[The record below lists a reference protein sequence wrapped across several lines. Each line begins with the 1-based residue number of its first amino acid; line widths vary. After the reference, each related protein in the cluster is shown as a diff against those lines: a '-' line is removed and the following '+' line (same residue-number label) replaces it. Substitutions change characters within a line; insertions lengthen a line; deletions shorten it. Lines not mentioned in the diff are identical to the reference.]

1 LDKIGKY
8 KIVSKIGQGATSH
21 VYKGKDE
28 TLGRFVA
35 VKTIAAEV
43 SKDETLRKRFRRE
56 AESAALL
63 NHPNIITVYD
73 FGEEQDKL
81 YIAME
86 LLEGVDLKQALAEG
100 RLATLDQKLD
110 VMYQICEGL
119 AFAHSHGIFHRDL
132 KPANLHVLGNGK
144 LKIMDFGLARLS
156 GSDMTRTGLVMGTP
170 HYMSPEQ
177 VRGEHVDAR
186 SDVFAMGCVFYEILT
201 GKKPFDAESLHSVL
215 YKVMQAEPPSA
226 AEAVPGLPSVV
237 VQVLERALAKR
248 PSDRF
253 QDAGEFRAVLESARE
268 AIASGRGDEPLP
280 GAQKPPSPPPGPGA
294 PRSAVT
300 QPIERVPTAVTA
312 DPPTSPSPA
321 STSRRP
327 DRPSSGSRSRSAPV
341 PARPAGPGPL
351 LWIVGGALLVVVAV
365 AVVLFRGPSTAVSP
379 APPPT
384 SGQISTLAK
393 ELADSEARNA
403 GNKLAAG
410 DYADAALRAER
421 ALKFDPENAEAKRV
435 RDAAKDFQKRI
446 DAAAEGAKSAADEA
460 QKGDS
465 YWKLLELAPEHPA
478 AAEVAPALD
487 AGFKSRADQAR
498 DLMNKAQQA
507 AEKAQAS
514 KTEQFGEGTKLAS
527 RAEASYRARA
537 YARAAREYM
546 QARDHFRRA
555 LR

>member
-28 TLGRFVA
+28 SLGRFVA

-215 YKVMQAEPPSA
+215 YKVMQAEPPSP
-226 AEAVPGLPSVV
+226 AEAVPGLPNVI
-237 VQVLERALAKR
+237 VQIVEKALAKK
-248 PSDRF
+248 PTERF
-253 QDAGEFRAVLESARE
+253 QDASEFRAVLEAARE
-268 AIASGRGDEPLP
+268 AIASGRGDEPLAGIQKPLPAAP
-280 GAQKPPSPPPGPGA
+280 GAS
-294 PRSAVT
+294 RSAAT
-300 QPIERVPTAVTA
+300 QPIERVSTSVTGP
-312 DPPTSPSPA
+312 DPAPSPSPA

-327 DRPSSGSRSRSAPV
+327 DRPSSGSRSRHVPVSAK
-341 PARPAGPGPL
+341 PAGPGPILWIGGAVLLAVLVVGVL
-351 LWIVGGALLVVVAV
+351 LWG
-365 AVVLFRGPSTAVSP
+365 RSPRTASP
-379 APPPT
+379 TPPPT

-393 ELADSEARNA
+393 ELAATEARNA
-403 GNKLAAG
+403 RNKFDAG

-421 ALKFDPENAEAKRV
+421 ALKFDPDNADAKKVRAEATK
-435 RDAAKDFQKRI
+435 AQEKI
-446 DAAAEGAKSAADEA
+446 AAAVEGLKGTDDA
-460 QKGDS
+460 QRANA
-465 YWKLLELAPEHPA
+465 YWDLLETAPDHAAAGDVPA
-478 AAEVAPALD
+478 AID
-487 AGFKSRADQAR
+487 AGFRARADESR
-498 DLMNKAQQA
+498 KLMADAQRGA
-507 AEKAQAS
+507 AQAS
-514 KTEQFGEGTKLAS
+514 RTEAFGDGTKLA
-527 RAEASYRARA
+527 REAETSYKAGA
-537 YARAAREYM
+537 FARAARDFM
-546 QARDHFRRA
+546 RARERFRRA
-555 LR
+555 R

>member
-1 LDKIGKY
+1 MRRGRRGRRLVSPVSRADPRRADADGPGTGHRGIIGRVSRPLSGSLRGPRKPGISFDPLVLSSVSRPRPLDQIGKY

-132 KPANLHVLGNGK
+132 KPANLHVLASGK

-186 SDVFAMGCVFYEILT
+186 SDVFALGCVFYEILT

-226 AEAVPGLPSVV
+226 KTAVPGLPSVV
-237 VQVLERALAKR
+237 VQVLEKALAKK
-248 PSDRF
+248 PTDRF

-280 GAQKPPSPPPGPGA
+280 GVQTPPAPAPAGA
-294 PRSAVT
+294 PRSSVT
-300 QPIERVPTAVTA
+300 QPVERVASSGTNDAPPAPT
-312 DPPTSPSPA
+312 PA

-327 DRPSSGSRSRSAPV
+327 PDRPSGSRSRGV
-341 PARPAGPGPL
+341 PSQPPPAGPSPL
-351 LWIVGGALLVVVAV
+351 LWIGGSVLLVL
-365 AVVLFRGPSTAVSP
+365 VLAGVFFFRRQEAPSSP
-379 APPPT
+379 SAPPT
-384 SGQISTLAK
+384 SGQIGTLA
-393 ELADSEARNA
+393 
-403 GNKLAAG
+403 
-410 DYADAALRAER
+410 
-421 ALKFDPENAEAKRV
+421 
-435 RDAAKDFQKRI
+435 
-446 DAAAEGAKSAADEA
+446 
-460 QKGDS
+460 
-465 YWKLLELAPEHPA
+465 
-478 AAEVAPALD
+478 
-487 AGFKSRADQAR
+487 
-498 DLMNKAQQA
+498 
-507 AEKAQAS
+507 
-514 KTEQFGEGTKLAS
+514 
-527 RAEASYRARA
+527 
-537 YARAAREYM
+537 
-546 QARDHFRRA
+546 
-555 LR
+555 

>member
-1 LDKIGKY
+1 LDQIGKY

-35 VKTIAAEV
+35 IKTIAAEV

-86 LLEGVDLKQALAEG
+86 LLEGVDLKQALAER
-100 RLATLDQKLD
+100 RLTTLDQKLD
-110 VMYQICEGL
+110 VMDQICEGL

-132 KPANLHVLGNGK
+132 KPANLHLLASGK

-215 YKVMQAEPPSA
+215 YKVMQADPPPASD
-226 AEAVPGLPSVV
+226 AVPGLPGVIL
-237 VQVLERALAKR
+237 QVLDKSLAKR
-248 PSDRF
+248 PADRF
-253 QDAGEFRAVLESARE
+253 QDAAEFRAVLEGARE
-268 AIASGRGDEPLP
+268 ALAAGRGDEPLP
-280 GAQKPPSPPPGPGA
+280 GIQKPPPSGAPGA
-294 PRSAVT
+294 PRPPVTQPVERVPSAVT
-300 QPIERVPTAVTA
+300 PEA
-312 DPPTSPSPA
+312 PPTPSPA
-321 STSRRP
+321 SASRRP
-327 DRPSSGSRSRSAPV
+327 DRPSSGARAHSASTP
-341 PARPAGPGPL
+341 PKPAGPLPV
-351 LWIVGGALLVVVAV
+351 LWIGGALLLA
-365 AVVLFRGPSTAVSP
+365 ALLGGFFMFRSPPSPTSP
-379 APPPT
+379 AAPPT

-393 ELADSEARNA
+393 ELADTEVRNARN
-403 GNKLAAG
+403 KL
-410 DYADAALRAER
+410 ER
-421 ALKFDPENAEAKRV
+421 ALKFDPGNADAREV
-435 RDAAKDFQKRI
+435 LDAARKIQVRI
-446 DAAAEGAKSAADEA
+446 DTAVADAKSAADEA
-460 QKGDS
+460 AKAEA
-465 YWKLLELAPEHPA
+465 YWKLLEIAPDHPA
-478 AAEVAPALD
+478 AAEIAPTID
-487 AGFKSRADQAR
+487 AGFKARADESR
-498 DLMNKAQQA
+498 NLMTEAQRA
-507 AEKAQAS
+507 AEKGQAARL
-514 KTEQFGEGTKLAS
+514 EGFREGTELA
-527 RAEASYRARA
+527 RDAETSYKERA
-537 YARAAREYM
+537 YARAARDYM
-546 QARDHFRRA
+546 RARERYRRL

>member
-132 KPANLHVLGNGK
+132 KPANLHVLANGK

-253 QDAGEFRAVLESARE
+253 QDAGEFRVVLESARE

-300 QPIERVPTAVTA
+300 QPIERVPSAVTA
-312 DPPTSPSPA
+312 DPPVSPSPA

-327 DRPSSGSRSRSAPV
+327 DRPSSGSRSRSVPV
-341 PARPAGPGPL
+341 PAPPAGPGPL
-351 LWIVGGALLVVVAV
+351 LWIVGGGLLVVVAV

-379 APPPT
+379 SPPPT

-435 RDAAKDFQKRI
+435 RDAARDFQKRI

-460 QKGDS
+460 QRGDS

-487 AGFKSRADQAR
+487 AGFKARADQAR
-498 DLMNKAQQA
+498 DLMSKAQQA
-507 AEKAQAS
+507 AEKAQTS

-527 RAEASYRARA
+527 KAEASYRARA

-546 QARDHFRRA
+546 LARDHFRRA
-555 LR
+555 QR